1 MTDDHQ
7 CFAERE
13 RFSNGRV
20 EWCVFSGSSVICF
33 YFYSRKFLFL
43 LSKNIIF
50 SFLFLL
56 SKLKIRISN
65 FSFYS
70 RNSRSESHIS
80 PSTLEIRDQIL
91 KFLFLLSKFEIRT
104 SNFSFYSQNLRS
116 KFKIS
121 LSTLKFTFLTLVNAW
136 FTHLGKLSQIKP
148 FFPLFWHYSGQA
160 SRASFMRWVDKT
172 TFRIFCAAAPDL
184 TSPQARSHLNFR
196 IDSLQVFQWSTK
208 MDKSC
213 VGAEVLNYCCSKWK
227 ESTSAISDQICF
239 KPLA

>member
-1 MTDDHQ
+1 M
-7 CFAERE
+7 
-13 RFSNGRV
+13 
-20 EWCVFSGSSVICF
+20 
-33 YFYSRKFLFL
+33 
-43 LSKNIIF
+43 II
-50 SFLFLL
+50 
-56 SKLKIRISN
+56 I
-65 FSFYS
+65 
-70 RNSRSESHIS
+70 
-80 PSTLEIRDQIL
+80 IRDVRPAPPRPVKITKTCGAQRGKVDFNPL
-91 KFLFLLSKFEIRT
+91 KFGRLLQIMIQFCPINICLTHKSVH
-104 SNFSFYSQNLRS
+104 LR
-116 KFKIS
+116 
-121 LSTLKFTFLTLVNAW
+121 TFLPRPAPQTFTLTPVCPVNPW